1 MKRDSGLWSW
11 LFAAGLL
18 LTVWGQAWA
27 DPTTLSNRVILQ
39 ATTIA
44 GQINGLHTCTCGA
57 SCRWPNGTSGAIA
70 GHGYCG
76 DAYNDCYGFVRRV
89 WNPFLAGMTAACRK
103 TAGMG
108 TRTALPVADAPDSL
122 WAKITDPTM
131 LIPGDVLATAQGHA
145 WGEWHGGLFAGGA
158 TSKGF
163 YYYFDD
169 EPSRATSAIK
179 RSTTWWNGF
188 HYYYKPTHYLLQY
201 NLCP

>member
-1 MKRDSGLWSW
+1 MKQNRSLWSW
-11 LFAAGLL
+11 LLAAGLL
-18 LTVWGQAWA
+18 LTAWGQAWA
-27 DPTTLSNRVILQ
+27 DPTLLSGRVMLQ
-39 ATTIA
+39 AATIA
-44 GQINGLHTCTCGA
+44 GQIDGKHYCPQT
-57 SCRWPNGTSGAIA
+57 WPNGAAGAGAKIMN
-70 GHGYCG
+70 GYCSDG
-76 DAYNDCYGFVRRV
+76 YGDCYGFVRRV

-108 TRTALPVADAPDSL
+108 TLTALPVGDAPDSL

-145 WGEWHGGLFAGGA
+145 WGDNWHGGLFDGGA

-169 EPSRATSAIK
+169 ESAGTTSAIK

-201 NLCP
+201 NPCP